1 MANAAS
7 YEGLFQL
14 LLDELNGC
22 HLLTEN
28 QSDFLREFKA
38 WTDAGHK
45 LVARV
50 NAGHVNPAEVND
62 LLAKHQAARPRRKPG
77 RPKSGVKL
85 KLAKQQLTKHL
96 IELGI
101 QHASKDPVLHIKE
114 ITQKIIR
121 A

>member
-1 MANAAS
+1 MASTAS
-7 YEGLFQL
+7 YDGLYQL
-14 LLDELNGC
+14 LLDELNG
-22 HLLTEN
+22 HQLLTEN
-28 QSDFLREFKA
+28 QSEFLREFKT
-38 WTDAGHK
+38 WTDNGHK
-45 LVARV
+45 LVARI

-77 RPKSGVKL
+77 RPKSAVKL
-85 KLAKQQLTKHL
+85 KHAKQQLTKHL

-101 QHASKDPVLHIKE
+101 QHASKDPVVHIKE